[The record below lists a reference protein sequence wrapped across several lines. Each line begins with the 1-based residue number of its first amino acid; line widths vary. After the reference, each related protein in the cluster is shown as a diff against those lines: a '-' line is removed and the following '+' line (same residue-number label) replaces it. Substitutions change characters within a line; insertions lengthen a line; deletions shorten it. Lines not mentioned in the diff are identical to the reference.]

1 VIMRIR
7 PYLEL
12 IRPPNLVTA
21 AADPLTGFLLAGGAL
36 TQCGTIGPLVGLS
49 VCLYAG
55 GIALNDVCDTVS
67 DRETR
72 PERPIPAG
80 KIDRRRAVLL
90 VILLFCT
97 GLATA
102 WIIAPTVGYLA
113 TGLIVAIVLYD
124 VVLKKTFAA
133 PAVMGLCRSLNLT
146 LGLCALDP
154 LPSMPLLVLPAAL
167 MWLYVSSI
175 TFFART
181 ESVVSKRPMLVVG
194 LIGLTTA
201 VAGQGLLHPLYG
213 SKHIEQ
219 YFFLIALLA
228 MAVWLG
234 YPAVKNPRPTVVQK
248 AVGAYVIGILLF
260 DASLV
265 WVARGPYAAGFVAAL
280 IVPTVLLSRLFRVT

>member
-1 VIMRIR
+1 MIMRIR

-12 IRPPNLVTA
+12 VRPPNLVTA

-36 TQCGTIGPLVGLS
+36 HQGGTIGPLVVVS

-55 GIALNDVCDTVS
+55 GIALNDVCDAVC
-67 DRETR
+67 DRDIR

-80 KIDRRRAVLL
+80 RIDRRRALLL

-113 TGLIVAIVLYD
+113 IVLIVAIVLYD
-124 VVLKKTFAA
+124 LFLKKTFSA
-133 PAVMGLCRSLNLT
+133 PAVMGLCRALNLT

-154 LPSMPLLVLPAAL
+154 LPPMPLLVLPAAL

-181 ESVVSKRPMLVVG
+181 ESVVSNRPMLVVG
-194 LIGLTTA
+194 LVGLTTA
-201 VAGQGLLHPLYG
+201 IAGQGLLHPLYG

-219 YFFLIALLA
+219 YFFLIVLIALG
-228 MAVWLG
+228 VWLG
-234 YPAVKNPRPTVVQK
+234 YPAVKNPRPIVVQK
-248 AVGAYVIGILLF
+248 AVGAYVIGLLLF

-265 WVARGPYAAGFVAAL
+265 WIASGPYAAAPVATL
-280 IVPTVLLSRLFRVT
+280 IVPTVWLSRLFRVT